1 LPRCKSMR
9 VQFYTTCSSPDML
22 SIIERVL
29 LLREAEIFKAISS
42 EDLVPVARV
51 AREITIPAGATF
63 IREGEIGDCLYV
75 ILSGEASVVVPGA
88 GQVATRGPRSVIG
101 EMAVISGQPRSAD
114 CVATTEITAI
124 RVDRDEFWELLS
136 ERPPLALGV
145 IAILTQRLDEAV
157 KTMSTLRPI

>member
-1 LPRCKSMR
+1 
-9 VQFYTTCSSPDML
+9 ML

-51 AREITIPAGATF
+51 AREVTIAAGETW
-63 IREGEIGDCLYV
+63 IHEGEYGDCLYV
-75 ILSGEASVVVPGA
+75 ILSGEAGIVVRGV
-88 GQVATRGPRSVIG
+88 GQIATRGPRGVIG

-114 CVATTEITAI
+114 CVAITDITAI

-145 IAILTQRLDEAV
+145 ITTLAQRLDEAI
-157 KTMSTLRPI
+157 KNLSTPRTI